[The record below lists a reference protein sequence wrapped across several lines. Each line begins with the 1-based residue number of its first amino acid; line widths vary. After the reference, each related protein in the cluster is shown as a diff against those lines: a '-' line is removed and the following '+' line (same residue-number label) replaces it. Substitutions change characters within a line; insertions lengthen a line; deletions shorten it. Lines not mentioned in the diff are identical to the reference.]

1 MKFSV
6 IIPVFNKADTI
17 PTSLNSVFAQ
27 TYRDFEI
34 IVVNDGSTD
43 NIQQVLSQYEG
54 LVVINQ
60 ENAGVS
66 AARNA
71 GINKAQGE
79 YLCFLDADDIYFP
92 NHLSVLNELINK
104 YPSNGFYCTSHIET
118 FADGDNIDSSI
129 RLPEFIKKSSDYNCD
144 NLFKLVNTYSDG
156 IIHTNS
162 FCIKKELLIINKIFF
177 AVGEKQGEDTDLWY
191 RVALKNNIILSKVP
205 TTQYRREYSTATKFG
220 VKTKDWVFIRRIG
233 EIQKD
238 KSISNAI
245 KMEVLL
251 LADRYHLKCAR
262 DYKLEGKF
270 IDAMSECRKVVY
282 RCNKRYLLSVVYCL
296 LPWQV
301 SKMLKKYT

>member
-92 NHLSVLNELINK
+92 NHLAVLNELINK
-104 YPSNGFYCTSHIET
+104 YTGCGFYCTSHIET
-118 FADGDNIDSSI
+118 FADGRKLDSST
-129 RLPEFIKKSSDYNCD
+129 RLPEFIIKSSDYKCG
-144 NLFKLVNTYSDG
+144 NLFEIVNNYSDG

-162 FCIKKELLIINKIFF
+162 FCIKKDILVSNDIYF
-177 AVGEKQGEDTDLWY
+177 AVGEKLGEDTDLWY
-191 RVALKNNIILSKVP
+191 RVALKNSIVLTKIA
-205 TTQYRREYSTATKFG
+205 TTQYRREFSTATKFTSNPPNWAFA
-220 VKTKDWVFIRRIG
+220 KRKD
-233 EIQKD
+233 EILTD
-238 KSISNAI
+238 KSISDNV
-245 KMEVLL
+245 KKGVLL
-251 LADRYHLKCAR
+251 LLDRYFLKCAR
-262 DYKLEGKF
+262 DNKFNGEYEKSILEL
-270 IDAMSECRKVVY
+270 RKATY
-282 RCNKRYLLSVVYCL
+282 RWNKRYLLTALYCH
-296 LPWQV
+296 LPWKV
-301 SKMLKKYT
+301 SKILKKYI

>member
-17 PTSLNSVFAQ
+17 PTSLDSVFAQ
-27 TYRDFEI
+27 TYQDFEI

-43 NIQQVLSQYEG
+43 NIQQVLSRYER

-92 NHLSVLNELINK
+92 NHLAVLNDLINK
-104 YPSNGFYCTSHIET
+104 YPKCGFYCTSHIET
-118 FADGDNIDSSI
+118 FTDGRKKDSSSQ
-129 RLPEFIKKSSDYNCD
+129 LPEDVFKSLDFECE
-144 NLFKLVNTYSDG
+144 NLFRIVNKYADSV
-156 IIHTNS
+156 IHTNS
-162 FCIKKELLIINKIFF
+162 FCIKKELLTINNIFF

-220 VKTKDWVFIRRIG
+220 VNTKDWVFIRRIG
-233 EIQKD
+233 EIQND
-238 KSISNAI
+238 KSISNSI
-245 KMEVLL
+245 KREVLL

-262 DYKLEGKF
+262 DYKLEGNF
-270 IDAMSECRKVVY
+270 IDAMSELRKVVY
-282 RCNKRYLLSVVYCL
+282 RCNKRYMLSVVYCL